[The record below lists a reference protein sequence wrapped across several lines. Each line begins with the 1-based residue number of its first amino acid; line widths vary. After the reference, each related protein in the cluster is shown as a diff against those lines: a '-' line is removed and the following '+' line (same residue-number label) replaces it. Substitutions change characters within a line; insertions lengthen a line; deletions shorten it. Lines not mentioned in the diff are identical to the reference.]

1 MNVFMFAYALQSHEL
16 LQFRRR
22 ERATRRFR
30 RMKALKKFASV
41 RANVHNHFNQ
51 QRHLPDRQTHKQP
64 RSAALAEWQSIM
76 A

>member
-41 RANVHNHFNQ
+41 CASVHNHFNQ
-51 QRHLPDRQTHKQP
+51 QRHLADRQTHKQP